1 MISVYTKQTEIEV
14 TNRRLEQMARY
25 NKIIQYGRQNPIWF
39 IENIFKVTLLDFQK
53 YIIMGMWCAERCVL
67 VCSRNSGKTMVGAIY
82 MMTRGLLFPYYQI
95 NLLNISARQS
105 QDTFLKM
112 ENIAK
117 KQIASIVGSSDVFY
131 NEVVRSNT
139 GGDGFLH
146 REQSYFCQLYNGS
159 TITSLVGTP
168 KTIVGFFILR
178 ALFMKIIHKS

>member
-14 TNRRLEQMARY
+14 TNRRLEQMAKY
-25 NKIIQYGRQNPIWF
+25 NKIIQYGRQNPVWF
-39 IENIFKVTLLDFQK
+39 VENIFKVTLLDFQK
-53 YIIMGMWCAERCVL
+53 YIIMGTWCAERACWT
-67 VCSRNSGKTMVGAIY
+67 CSRSAGKSLLAAIY
-82 MMTRGLLFPYYQI
+82 MMTRALLFPYYQI
-95 NLLNISARQS
+95 NLLNVSARQS

-159 TITSLVGTP
+159 TVTSLVGTP
-168 KTIVGFFILR
+168 KTIVGP
-178 ALFMKIIHKS
+178 

>member
-1 MISVYTKQTEIEV
+1 MISVYSKQTEIEV

-25 NKIIQYGRQNPIWF
+25 NKIIQYGRQNPVWF
-39 IENIFKVTLLDFQK
+39 VENIFKVTLLDFQR
-53 YIIMGMWCAERCVL
+53 YIFMGAWPADTVVL
-67 VCSRNSGKTMVGAIY
+67 VCSRNSGKTFWAALY
-82 MMTRGLLFPYYQI
+82 MMTRALLFPYYQI
-95 NLLNISARQS
+95 NLLNVSARQS

-117 KQIASIVGSSDVFY
+117 KQIASLVGSSDVFY
-131 NEVVRSNT
+131 NEIVRSAT

-159 TITSLVGTP
+159 TITSLVGVA
-168 KTIVGFFILR
+168 KNIVGFFILK